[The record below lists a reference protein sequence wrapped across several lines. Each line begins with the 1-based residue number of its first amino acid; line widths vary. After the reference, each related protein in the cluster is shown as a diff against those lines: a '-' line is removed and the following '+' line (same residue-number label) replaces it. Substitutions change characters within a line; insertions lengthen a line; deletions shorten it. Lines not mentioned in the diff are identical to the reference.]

1 MRHPTARGPDPSRI
15 QRPATLLL
23 GLWLGA
29 ACAAQTPALAP
40 SSSTDSSTDCE
51 VLVPSSP
58 LEYRQFD
65 KIEITGSS
73 IIATESRG
81 AQPIDV
87 ICRRRID
94 ASGASSLSQLLHAWP
109 GLLYRPESLTVQG
122 LGGAGPLPASIHG
135 RAEGTLV
142 LLNGRRLP
150 AFGLQGLSDQR
161 AVVDL
166 DLLPLSAVDHVHV
179 MTDGASARYG
189 ADATAGV
196 VNIVTRPVTAG
207 ASLRVQSRSQGGALA
222 NLSWGSGRTRLD
234 GLRWQAHLEAE
245 TQDGLVV
252 GQRPAA
258 LMPGRPS
265 PPAGVSLQPDQR
277 RHQAYLEG
285 QWAFSADWDAFAQLL
300 YGHTH
305 LRSQSDLLFMP
316 VTPVLTGPD
325 GPRVGSTPEASLALP
340 THTQT
345 RAYQQL
351 TGGLRG
357 RWSQWELTG
366 SVSGGQHA
374 VQRWQSLPA
383 PGLMPQGEIDEG
395 VSRLQ
400 TLDLLGSRT
409 LGEVQGQDVALGL
422 GLNWREEALRYRP
435 RLGGLQDLDARRQLW
450 AAHGE
455 LQLPVSARQQLTLA
469 LRQDHYSDMGA
480 VRTGKLAWRWQ
491 ALPTLMARAS
501 LGQGLRAPAL
511 GQRSTLQ
518 APGLDVHDPQ
528 EGQRV
533 AVLLRGNP
541 DLMPERTRDLSLG
554 LRLEPSRA
562 WTVGADLWQVRARQT
577 FGLLPALWVLQDP
590 QARAQSLQ
598 TDARGRP
605 QLVLTQ
611 QSLGRAQT
619 AGLDYELQW
628 RQPTAIGLL
637 RLEFKGTSYL
647 RSRRE
652 DLQAGALM
660 SDLGARSLVS
670 GTVMPRHQLML
681 GGQLD
686 REGWHGSVR
695 LYYRHGHH
703 EPATSPDLQAVK
715 VPAQW
720 TLDVVQHWDL
730 SRAWQLS
737 LSVHNLLNR
746 VAWIALDS
754 DGRIVPQHPQD
765 PHALGRQVRL
775 QAQVRF

>member
-1 MRHPTARGPDPSRI
+1 MDHTVDNGAGRYTARWVGVWLGG
-15 QRPATLLL
+15 LLL
-23 GLWLGA
+23 A
-29 ACAAQTPALAP
+29 SPCAAQITSSAPATEA
-40 SSSTDSSTDCE
+40 TTDCQ

-73 IIATESRG
+73 IIAAESRG

-94 ASGASSLSQLLHAWP
+94 ASGASSLSQLLHEWP
-109 GLLYRPESLTVQG
+109 GLLYRPESHTVQG

-179 MTDGASARYG
+179 MSDGASARYG

-196 VNIVTRPVTAG
+196 VNIVTRPVTNG
-207 ASLRVQSRSQGGALA
+207 ASVRVQSRSQGGALA

-234 GLRWQAHLEAE
+234 GLRWQAHLEAQA
-245 TQDGLVV
+245 QDGLTV

-258 LMPGRPS
+258 RMPGREP
-265 PPAGVSLQPDQR
+265 PPAGVSLQPAQR

-300 YGHTH
+300 HGHTH
-305 LRSQSDLLFMP
+305 LRSQTDLLFMP
-316 VTPVLTGPD
+316 VMPVVAWPG
-325 GPRVGSTPEASLALP
+325 GPRVDSAPETGLALA

-357 RWSQWELTG
+357 RWAQWELTG

-383 PGLMPQGEIDEG
+383 PATMPEGEIDEG

-409 LGEVQGQDVALGL
+409 LGEWQGQPVELGL
-422 GLNWREEALRYRP
+422 GLNWREEGLRYRP
-435 RLGGLQDLDARRQLW
+435 RLGGLQDFEVRRQIR

-455 LQLPVSARQQLTLA
+455 LRLPVSERQQLTLA

-491 ALPTLMARAS
+491 ALPTLMTRAS
-501 LGQGLRAPAL
+501 VGQGFRAPAL
-511 GQRSTLQ
+511 GQRSALQ
-518 APGLDVHDPQ
+518 APGLDVQDPLA
-528 EGQRV
+528 GQRV

-541 DLMPERTRDLSLG
+541 DLTPERTRDLSLG
-554 LRLEPSRA
+554 LRLEPARS
-562 WTVGADLWQVRARQT
+562 WTVGADIWQVRARQT
-577 FGLLPALWVLQDP
+577 FGLPPALWVLQDP

-598 TDARGRP
+598 TDALGQP
-605 QLVLTQ
+605 QLVLMQ
-611 QSLGRAQT
+611 QSLGRAHT
-619 AGLDYELQW
+619 AGIDYELQW
-628 RQPTAIGLL
+628 RQPTPLGLL

-652 DLQAGALM
+652 DLQAGTLV
-660 SDLGARSLVS
+660 SDLGVRSPVS

-686 REGWHGSVR
+686 RDGWHGSVR
-695 LYYRHGHH
+695 LYYRHGH
-703 EPATSPDLQAVK
+703 EDPATMAGLASVK
-715 VPAQW
+715 VPAHW

-737 LSVHNLLNR
+737 LSVHNLLDR
-746 VAWIALDS
+746 VAWVPLDS
-754 DGRIVPQHPQD
+754 TGRLIPQHPQD
-765 PHALGRQVRL
+765 THALGRQVRL
-775 QAQVRF
+775 QAHYRF